1 MDDDWVTSITK
12 SEVVTSAAYLLIYQR
27 VHPIRMA
34 DPRDFISFNV
44 ERNEIKKGKVAKE
57 ATKVLSE
64 MPPTPDWS
72 VDYSTSTIPMIY
84 LGNGLMKPRG
94 IQAAI
99 VHQVI
104 QS

>member
-44 ERNEIKKGKVAKE
+44 ARNEIKKRKGCKRGNKGFVRD
-57 ATKVLSE
+57 ATNTRLVRLF
-64 MPPTPDWS
+64 
-72 VDYSTSTIPMIY
+72 
-84 LGNGLMKPRG
+84 R
-94 IQAAI
+94 
-99 VHQVI
+99 
-104 QS
+104 